1 MRRACVTHG
10 IEEEEQLMAVETPTA
25 NLVLTSEAAR
35 KVAELLDKEG
45 LSGQKDLRVFVQGG
59 GCAGM
64 SYGMVFDEPDEF
76 GEDIVVEAGGV
87 RILVDSM
94 SASVLDGTEIDYVD
108 GLMGQGFTFSNPNAR
123 GSCACG
129 HSFSTTDSEVK
140 SGGCACH

>member
-1 MRRACVTHG
+1 MSVA
-10 IEEEEQLMAVETPTA
+10 ISSP
-25 NLVLTSEAAR
+25 NLVLTPTAAQ

-64 SYGMVFDEPDEF
+64 SYGMVFDELDES
-76 GEDIVVEAGGV
+76 GEDVVLESQGV
-87 RILVDSM
+87 RMLVDPM
-94 SASVLDGTEIDYVD
+94 SASMLSGTEIDYVD

-129 HSFSTTDSEVK
+129 HSFSTTDSQVK
-140 SGGCACH
+140 SGGCGCH

>member
-1 MRRACVTHG
+1 
-10 IEEEEQLMAVETPTA
+10 MAVETPSA

-45 LSGQKDLRVFVQGG
+45 LAGQKDLRVFVQGG

-64 SYGMVFDEPDEF
+64 SYGMVFDEPDEL
-76 GEDIVVEAGGV
+76 GEDIVVEANGV

-129 HSFSTTDSEVK
+129 HSFSTTDSSVK
-140 SGGCACH
+140 SGGCASGCGH

>member
-1 MRRACVTHG
+1 V
-10 IEEEEQLMAVETPTA
+10 VET
-25 NLVLTSEAAR
+25 N
-35 KVAELLDKEG
+35 
-45 LSGQKDLRVFVQGG
+45 
-59 GCAGM
+59 
-64 SYGMVFDEPDEF
+64 
-76 GEDIVVEAGGV
+76 GV

-129 HSFSTTDSEVK
+129 HSFSTTDSNVK

>member
-1 MRRACVTHG
+1 VAPG
-10 IEEEEQLMAVETPTA
+10 NEEEESEMAVETPTA

-45 LSGQKDLRVFVQGG
+45 LTGQKDLRVFVQGG

-76 GEDIVVEAGGV
+76 GEDIVVEANGV
-87 RILVDSM
+87 RILIDSM

-129 HSFSTTDSEVK
+129 HSFSTTDSNVK

>member
-10 IEEEEQLMAVETPTA
+10 IEEEEQLMAVESPTA

>member
-1 MRRACVTHG
+1 MSVA
-10 IEEEEQLMAVETPTA
+10 TPTA
-25 NLVLTSEAAR
+25 NLVLTTEAAR

-45 LSGQKDLRVFVQGG
+45 LTGQKDLRVFVQGG

-76 GEDIVVEAGGV
+76 GEDIVVEANGV

-108 GLMGQGFTFSNPNAR
+108 GLMGQGFTFSNPNAK

-129 HSFSTTDSEVK
+129 HSFSTENSEVK

>member
-1 MRRACVTHG
+1 MCGAQPQSLCAPVRGGRRSNMSVA
-10 IEEEEQLMAVETPTA
+10 TPTA
-25 NLVLTSEAAR
+25 NLVLTTEAAR

-45 LSGQKDLRVFVQGG
+45 LTGQKDLRVFVQGG

-76 GEDIVVEAGGV
+76 GEDIVVEANGV

-123 GSCACG
+123 GSCA
-129 HSFSTTDSEVK
+129 
-140 SGGCACH
+140 